1 MKKIKK
7 KITKIKPTKNKRT
20 KSKPNKNKPNK
31 NKPNKNKPNKNKQTK
46 IKPNKNKQ
54 TKIKRT
60 KNKPNKNKRT
70 KNKPNK
76 NKQTKIKPNKNKRT
90 KIKRTKIKPT
100 KTKYV
105 KKFFEYKKKKESLIT
120 KIVRYQNSI
129 PSKFSIKINFNLE
142 KHIQAFFDKIENTIS
157 EYKISR
163 EDERRRSKLEEI
175 EKIEKKKI
183 LIQKQKQEEEAL
195 NTKLKEKAL
204 KDEVKLEKERTRDI
218 KLFLRKEQA
227 ILRIEQSERQKQFLK
242 QLQLEKQIEKFRIRE
257 VKELEKLEKI
267 SLKEKREDYA
277 GLQER
282 IEKLKD
288 KYRIIRDQKI
298 RERVEA
304 LGVKIQGDEDR
315 ETLLQK
321 EKEYTVARQ
330 KIELSLESYYRSASS
345 LVFQLNK
352 RHITRH
358 MSILRCIDRRFETGE
373 IFVKWDESEDEE
385 WLLLIYIKNNS
396 PDEGMVIE
404 DKTNPEKNSSHEFKA
419 NEIFKASDL
428 MVDSLTQ
435 LIARKRAKK
444 D

>member
-7 KITKIKPTKNKRT
+7 N
-20 KSKPNKNKPNK
+20 SS
-31 NKPNKNKPNKNKQTK
+31 
-46 IKPNKNKQ
+46 
-54 TKIKRT
+54 
-60 KNKPNKNKRT
+60 
-70 KNKPNK
+70 
-76 NKQTKIKPNKNKRT
+76 
-90 KIKRTKIKPT
+90 
-100 KTKYV
+100 
-105 KKFFEYKKKKESLIT
+105 KKKAIKKAVTKKKPIKKAVTKKKPIKKAVTKKKQSLIS
-120 KIVRYQNSI
+120 KIIKLQHFLK
-129 PSKFSIKINFNLE
+129 PEFSIKINLNLE
-142 KHIQAFFDKIENTIS
+142 KYIQKFFDKIANSIL
-157 EYKISR
+157 EYKILKA
-163 EDERRRSKLEEI
+163 EDKRKRKLEEV
-175 EKIEKKKI
+175 EKKERERI
-183 LIQKQKQEEEAL
+183 SLQKQKLQDEEL
-195 NTKLKEKAL
+195 KTRLKEKAL
-204 KDEVKLEKERTRDI
+204 KEEFKLEKERAKDI

-227 ILRIEQSERQKQFLK
+227 LLRFEQAERQRQFLK
-242 QLQLEKQIEKFRIRE
+242 QLQLEKKIEKFRIRE

-304 LGVKIQGDEDR
+304 LGVKILGDEDR

-321 EKEYTVARQ
+321 EREYTAARQ
-330 KIELSLESYYRSASS
+330 KIELSLESFYRSASS

-352 RHITRH
+352 RYVTRH
-358 MSILRCIDRRFETGE
+358 MSIFRCIDRRFETGE
-373 IFVKWDESEDEE
+373 IFIKWDETPDEE

-396 PDEGMVIE
+396 PNEGIVIE
-404 DKTNPEKNSSHEFKA
+404 DKSNHEKNSSHEFKS

-435 LIARKRAKK
+435 LIANKRAKK